1 MGRHNPCFS
10 PLSLCC
16 PETQNPIACLLY
28 WLSWPGKRTHK
39 GLWGGRTRHIKCVC
53 LTWGVMKT
61 PRELGQWS
69 LSYLGWSWRKL
80 FCFPD
85 VECRRWVRVARGAA
99 PLFYCG
105 ACTESGC
112 IHTQLL
118 SFEGIWSTL
127 VLFGSALFTF
137 SSLTSPPIS
146 VFSAPAFLL
155 ENKCKLA
162 FSHPLTV
169 TVLFMHIVLFQVFVL
184 LGSLYTVVLFFF
196 FPLKVWISLEIGA
209 WRFILWGYRLFVM
222 TSYQNLCN
230 HSSGT

>member
-1 MGRHNPCFS
+1 MARHNPCFS

-39 GLWGGRTRHIKCVC
+39 GLWGGRTRRMKCVC

-85 VECRRWVRVARGAA
+85 VECRRWVREWQEELLLCFTVGLVLRVAAFTPSCWA
-99 PLFYCG
+99 LKEFD
-105 ACTESGC
+105 
-112 IHTQLL
+112 QL
-118 SFEGIWSTL
+118 SF
-127 VLFGSALFTF
+127 LFGSALLTF

-162 FSHPLTV
+162 FSHPLIV

-184 LGSLYTVVLFFF
+184 LGSL
-196 FPLKVWISLEIGA
+196 
-209 WRFILWGYRLFVM
+209 
-222 TSYQNLCN
+222 
-230 HSSGT
+230 

>member
-1 MGRHNPCFS
+1 M
-10 PLSLCC
+10 
-16 PETQNPIACLLY
+16 CLFDLGGDENATGAGAMIPF
-28 WLSWPGKRTHK
+28 LF
-39 GLWGGRTRHIKCVC
+39 GLILEKAF
-53 LTWGVMKT
+53 
-61 PRELGQWS
+61 
-69 LSYLGWSWRKL
+69 L
-80 FCFPD
+80 FPWCGMQ
-85 VECRRWVRVARGAA
+85 EMSQRVARGAA

-184 LGSLYTVVLFFF
+184 LGSLYTVVLVFF